1 MKRIILTGLLCG
13 FVAMSAGQSLA
24 GTKSDRVTKKE
35 VEAATAKKNE
45 PEPTVKEPAT
55 KEPDKEVIDQFL
67 GMTPEEIRYYKEGK
81 DVRKEAAH
89 EPRRP
94 IKNVTRSIALDLSPG
109 ASPETIRVFDRSGAV
124 VVFTDSTGAPWPVIG
139 QNNFA
144 KDLFEVTLSPE
155 AESPVVMISTLT
167 GVGQGTVAVFLK
179 DLATPVLLTM
189 IVGKLEADSRVDAIV
204 PRKGPNAKAPSI
216 DQQTPEFDPRLLDFL
231 TKTPPSGA
239 RQLTIQVDGDAST
252 ATETIAWM
260 WNDKLYVRSPLA
272 IMSPA
277 WRGVAKTNDGMRAY
291 VFEPTPVLLVSD
303 KGKVHTLR
311 VGL

>member
-1 MKRIILTGLLCG
+1 MKKTFIGLLCG
-13 FVAMSAGQSLA
+13 CLAIIPLQALA
-24 GTKSDRVTKKE
+24 GPKGDPSLKKDAAAALAKKKE
-35 VEAATAKKNE
+35 PESTIRE
-45 PEPTVKEPAT
+45 PDIKET
-55 KEPDKEVIDQFL
+55 DKEVIDQFL
-67 GMTPEEIRYYKEGK
+67 GMTPEEIRYFKEGK
-81 DVRKEAAH
+81 DARKEAAH

-94 IKNVTRSIALDLSPG
+94 VKTITRSIALDLSPG

-124 VVFTDSTGAPWPVIG
+124 VVFTDATGAPWPVVG

-144 KDLFEVTLSPE
+144 KDLFEVTRSPE
-155 AESPVVMISTLT
+155 EGSPVVMISTLT

-189 IVGKLEADSRVDAIV
+189 MVGKLEADSRVDAIV

-260 WNDKLYVRSPLA
+260 WNDKLYVRTPLA